1 MLNKDFRGLAG
12 WLSERVDERVEVTYT
27 DNVRRMLSM
36 KRRKGTVCLR
46 LHQMFSEADE
56 RIWRAIARYVTT
68 RGNEG
73 HEVIREYVRQNDHK
87 IRQKQRRVIL
97 RPYGEHFDLEKLR
110 DEVCERYFPGT
121 DPPHITWGRT
131 TRGKN
136 RRSIQFASFD
146 AGKHLVRVNP
156 KLDASFVPEFF
167 MRYLIY
173 HEIMHRKHR
182 PRPGDVHTEQYRAA
196 LEQHPDHER
205 AKQWEKDNLYR
216 FVRAAKKPDKS
227 G

>member
-1 MLNKDFRGLAG
+1 MEKELAE
-12 WLSERVDERVEVTYT
+12 WLTERVDEPVDVTYT

-36 KRRKGTVCLR
+36 KRCGGAVCLR
-46 LHQMFSEADE
+46 LHQMFCEADK
-56 RIWRAIARYVTT
+56 RIWRAIARYITT
-68 RGNEG
+68 RGDEG
-73 HEVIREYVRQNDHK
+73 HEVIGEYVRQNDHK

-110 DEVCERYFPGT
+110 DEVCERYFPDA
-121 DPPHITWGRT
+121 DPPYITWGRT

-156 KLDASFVPEFF
+156 KLDAPFVPDFF

-173 HEIMHRKHR
+173 HEILHREHR
-182 PRPGDVHTEQYRAA
+182 PSPGDVHTDEYRAA
-196 LEQHPDHER
+196 LQKHPDHEK
-205 AKQWEKDNLYR
+205 AKQWEKDNLHR
-216 FVRAAKKPDKS
+216 FVSAAGKTDRS